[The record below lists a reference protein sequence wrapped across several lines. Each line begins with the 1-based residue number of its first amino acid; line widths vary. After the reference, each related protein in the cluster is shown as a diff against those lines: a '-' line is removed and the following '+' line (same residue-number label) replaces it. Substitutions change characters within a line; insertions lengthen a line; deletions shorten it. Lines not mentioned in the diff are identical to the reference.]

1 LLFRG
6 EITRRCFHDRL
17 AKNRI
22 HLREADS
29 LLTFPVA
36 RKSKSNPS
44 EEPESSSPFSSTQGP
59 NPGLEPILDENLD
72 TLSALQL
79 VDLLT
84 QFYPIDSPR
93 RIELGYLRRRIDEL
107 EVLNEQAR
115 QAVEKLDAAVTKLTQ
130 PANRVGT
137 LLNLPKADIALVIN
151 GGTEFYCSI
160 DPRLAQ
166 SKLLI
171 GTRVLLNEAYVVI
184 GDLGFENGGPVAKIQ
199 DLLPDGRLRVGQEGG
214 LANTLVIRSAN
225 LGKEKLK
232 PGLEIRLDSSQRV
245 ALEVVAGA
253 QSRDHLLEQ
262 VPELPW
268 EKVGGQDEA
277 RQAVRDAVELPLLHE
292 DLFKAY
298 NHTSPKGILL
308 YGPPGC
314 GKTLLGK
321 ATAYNLTR
329 QLREKTGVDH
339 REYFMHVKGPEILN
353 MWVGESERQVREL
366 FSRAR
371 EKAKEGFLPFIFI
384 DEAESILGT
393 RRAGRTSGILN
404 TLVPMFC
411 AEMDGIESLQ
421 QMVIILAS
429 NRADMIDPA
438 ILRPGRIDRKIKV
451 SRPTKKG
458 SEEIYR
464 IYINPNLPLE
474 PQLLKDSGDD
484 RQKAVDIIIAKVI
497 DAQFSQR
504 EDNRFLEV
512 TLRSGRHEYLHRGD
526 LVSGAIIAGIVER
539 AKETAIKRAIASPEP
554 TGLSVGD
561 FMEALNVEYKQND
574 IFPPNDITEDWLKL
588 VDYDPENVVKLSP
601 VKPRRVD
608 ASAII

>member
-1 LLFRG
+1 M
-6 EITRRCFHDRL
+6 
-17 AKNRI
+17 
-22 HLREADS
+22 
-29 LLTFPVA
+29 A
-36 RKSKSNPS
+36 RKSKSSSPD
-44 EEPESSSPFSSTQGP
+44 EPEHSPSGFNPTQGP
-59 NPGLEPILDENLD
+59 NPALDPILDEDLD

-84 QFYPIDSPR
+84 QFYPLESPR
-93 RIELGYLRRRIDEL
+93 RTELGYLRRSIEEL

-137 LLNLPKADIALVIN
+137 LLNLPKADIALIIN

-166 SKLLI
+166 SKLLV

-184 GDLGFENGGPVAKIQ
+184 GDLGFETGGPVAKIQ

-277 RQAVRDAVELPLLHE
+277 RQAVRDAVELPLLHA

-329 QLREKTGVDH
+329 QLREKTGSDH

-366 FSRAR
+366 FARAR

-384 DEAESILGT
+384 DECESILGT

-464 IYINPNLPLE
+464 IYINENLPLD
-474 PQLLKDSGDD
+474 PALLKESGDN
-484 RQKAVDIIIAKVI
+484 RKAAIDTIISKVVEQ
-497 DAQFSQR
+497 QFSQR

-539 AKETAIKRAIASPEP
+539 AKETAIKRAISSPEP
-554 TGLSVGD
+554 TGLTVKD
-561 FMEALNVEYKQND
+561 FTDALTTEYKQND

-601 VKPRRVD
+601 VKPRRAEATAV
-608 ASAII
+608 I

>member
-1 LLFRG
+1 MSPL
-6 EITRRCFHDRL
+6 
-17 AKNRI
+17 
-22 HLREADS
+22 
-29 LLTFPVA
+29 
-36 RKSKSNPS
+36 
-44 EEPESSSPFSSTQGP
+44 PEG
-59 NPGLEPILDENLD
+59 LD

-79 VDLLT
+79 TDLIA
-84 QFYPIDSPR
+84 QFHPLDSPR
-93 RIELGYLRRRIDEL
+93 RVELGYLRRRIEEL
-107 EVLNEQAR
+107 EILNDQAR

-137 LLNLPKADIALVIN
+137 LLNLPKPDTALVVQ
-151 GGTEFYCSI
+151 GGAEFYCTV
-160 DPRLAQ
+160 DPRLSQ
-166 SKLLI
+166 SKLLV

-184 GDLGFENGGPVAKIQ
+184 GDLGFEMGGPVAKIQ

-214 LANTLVIRSAN
+214 LANTLVQRSAN

-232 PGLEIRLDSSQRV
+232 PGLEVRLDSSQRV
-245 ALEVVAGA
+245 ALEVVAQA
-253 QSRDHLLEQ
+253 QARDHLLEQ

-277 RQAVRDAVELPLLHE
+277 RQAVRDAVELPLLHA
-292 DLFKAY
+292 DLFTAY

-329 QLREKTGVDH
+329 QLREKTGSDH

-366 FSRAR
+366 FARAR

-464 IYINPNLPLE
+464 IYITPNLPLD
-474 PQLLKDSGDD
+474 PALL
-484 RQKAVDIIIAKVI
+484 QKHDGNAQAAIDDIIAQLI
-497 DAQFSQR
+497 DQQFSQR
-504 EDNRFLEV
+504 EENRFLEV

-539 AKETAIKRAIASPEP
+539 AKETAIKRAISSPEP
-554 TGLSVGD
+554 TGLSVSD
-561 FMEALNVEYKQND
+561 FLEALKTEYKQND

-588 VDYDPENVVKLSP
+588 VDYDPENVVNLSP
-601 VKPRRVD
+601 VKPRRRE
-608 ASAII
+608 ASGVV

>member
-1 LLFRG
+1 
-6 EITRRCFHDRL
+6 
-17 AKNRI
+17 
-22 HLREADS
+22 
-29 LLTFPVA
+29 VA
-36 RKSKSNPS
+36 RKPK
-44 EEPESSSPFSSTQGP
+44 SSPGDEPPRGP
-59 NPGLEPILDENLD
+59 LRPDTSGPDAEMSPVLGDNLD
-72 TLSALQL
+72 RLSALQL
-79 VDLLT
+79 IDLLI
-84 QFYPIDSPR
+84 QFHPLDSPR
-93 RIELGYLRRRIDEL
+93 RVELGYLRRRIEDL
-107 EVLNEQAR
+107 EITNDQAR
-115 QAVEKLDAAVTKLTQ
+115 QMIEKLDAAVTKLTS

-137 LLNLPKADIALVIN
+137 LLNLPKPDIALVVN
-151 GGTEFYCSI
+151 GGAEFYCAI

-166 SKLLI
+166 SKLLV

-184 GDLGFENGGPVAKIQ
+184 GDLGFESGGPVAKIQ

-214 LANTLVIRSAN
+214 LANTLVQRSAA
-225 LGKEKLK
+225 LFKEKLET
-232 PGLEIRLDSSQRV
+232 GLEVRLDSSQRV

-253 QSRDHLLEQ
+253 QNRDHLLEQ

-277 RQAVRDAVELPLLHE
+277 RQAVRDAVELPLLHA

-329 QLREKTGVDH
+329 QLRAKTGHDQ
-339 REYFMHVKGPEILN
+339 REYFMHIKGPEILN

-366 FSRAR
+366 FARAR
-371 EKAKEGFLPFIFI
+371 KKALDGFLPFIFI

-451 SRPTKKG
+451 SRPTKAG

-464 IYINPNLPLE
+464 IYLTPDLPYD
-474 PQLLKDSGDD
+474 PALLQEHGGD
-484 RQKAVDIIIAKVI
+484 RLAAIGAIVAKVVE
-497 DAQFSQR
+497 AQFSQR
-504 EDNRFLEV
+504 EENRFLEV

-526 LVSGAIIAGIVER
+526 LTSGAIIAGVVER
-539 AKETAIKRAIASPEP
+539 AKETAIKRAIANPEQP
-554 TGLSVGD
+554 TGLTSEDLVS
-561 FMEALNVEYKQND
+561 ALETEYRQND

-601 VKPRRVD
+601 VKPRRRE
-608 ASAII
+608 ASAVI

>member
-1 LLFRG
+1 MARKKPLSPDDSSASAESLNAAQLPEG
-6 EITRRCFHDRL
+6 L
-17 AKNRI
+17 
-22 HLREADS
+22 DS
-29 LLTFPVA
+29 L
-36 RKSKSNPS
+36 
-44 EEPESSSPFSSTQGP
+44 SP
-59 NPGLEPILDENLD
+59 
-72 TLSALQL
+72 LQL
-79 VDLLT
+79 VDMIT
-84 QFYPIDSPR
+84 QFHPVDSPR
-93 RIELGYLRRRIDEL
+93 RIELGYLRRRVEEL
-107 EVLNEQAR
+107 EILNDQAR

-137 LLNLPKADIALVIN
+137 LLNLPKPDTALVVQ
-151 GGTEFYCSI
+151 GGGEFYCSV
-160 DPRLAQ
+160 DPRLSQ
-166 SKLLI
+166 SKLLV

-184 GDLGFENGGPVAKIQ
+184 GDLGFESGGPVAKIQ

-214 LANTLVIRSAN
+214 MANTLVQRSAA

-232 PGLEIRLDSSQRV
+232 PGLEVRLDSSGRV

-253 QSRDHLLEQ
+253 QTRDHLLET

-277 RQAVRDAVELPLLHE
+277 RQAVRDAVELPLLHS

-329 QLREKTGVDH
+329 QLREKTGQDH

-366 FSRAR
+366 FARAR

-464 IYINPNLPLE
+464 IYITPNLPFE
-474 PQLLKDSGDD
+474 PALL
-484 RQKAVDIIIAKVI
+484 QKHEGNSQAAIDDIIAQLI
-497 DAQFSQR
+497 DVQFSQR

-539 AKETAIKRAIASPEP
+539 AKETAIKRAISSPEP
-554 TGLSVGD
+554 TGLSVSD
-561 FMEALNVEYKQND
+561 FLEALKTEYKQND

-588 VDYDPENVVKLSP
+588 VDYDPENVVNLSP
-601 VKPRRVD
+601 VKPRRRE
-608 ASAII
+608 ASGVV

>member
-1 LLFRG
+1 M
-6 EITRRCFHDRL
+6 
-17 AKNRI
+17 
-22 HLREADS
+22 
-29 LLTFPVA
+29 A
-36 RKSKSNPS
+36 RKPKNNPG
-44 EEPESSSPFSSTQGP
+44 EPENSPLYSPTQGP
-59 NPGLEPILDENLD
+59 NPALDPILDENLD

-84 QFYPIDSPR
+84 QFYPLESPR
-93 RIELGYLRRRIDEL
+93 RTELGYLRRRIEEL

-137 LLNLPKADIALVIN
+137 LLNLPKPDIALIIN

-166 SKLLI
+166 SKLLV

-277 RQAVRDAVELPLLHE
+277 RQAVRDAVELPLLHN

-329 QLREKTGVDH
+329 QLREKTGSDH

-384 DEAESILGT
+384 DECESILGT

-464 IYINPNLPLE
+464 IYIPENLPLD
-474 PQLLKDSGDD
+474 PALLKEVGDN
-484 RQKAVDIIIAKVI
+484 RKAAIDLIINKVVE
-497 DAQFSQR
+497 AQFSQR

-539 AKETAIKRAIASPEP
+539 AKETAIKRAIAHPEAQ
-554 TGLSVGD
+554 TGLNVND
-561 FMEALNVEYKQND
+561 FVEALNVEYKQND

>member
-1 LLFRG
+1 M
-6 EITRRCFHDRL
+6 
-17 AKNRI
+17 
-22 HLREADS
+22 
-29 LLTFPVA
+29 A
-36 RKSKSNPS
+36 RKNKSHPADESVHPLPS
-44 EEPESSSPFSSTQGP
+44 HPPEQGP
-59 NPGLEPILDENLD
+59 HPSLEPILDENLD

-84 QFYPIDSPR
+84 QFYPLDSPR
-93 RIELGYLRRRIDEL
+93 RIELGYLRRRIEEL
-107 EVLNEQAR
+107 EVLNDQAR
-115 QAVEKLDAAVTKLTQ
+115 QAVEKLDAAVTKLTS

-137 LLNLPKADIALVIN
+137 LLNLPKPDTALIVN

-166 SKLLI
+166 SKLLV

-184 GDLGFENGGPVAKIQ
+184 GDLGFETGGPVAKIQ

-214 LANTLVIRSAN
+214 LANTLVLRSAG

-232 PGLEIRLDSSQRV
+232 PGLEVRLDSSQRV

-253 QSRDHLLEQ
+253 QARDHLLEQ

-277 RQAVRDAVELPLLHE
+277 RQAVRDAVELPLLHA
-292 DLFKAY
+292 DLFKSY
-298 NHTSPKGILL
+298 QHTSPKGILL

-329 QLREKTGVDH
+329 QLRERTGVDH

-366 FSRAR
+366 FARAR

-451 SRPTKKG
+451 SRPTRQG

-464 IYINPNLPLE
+464 IYLTPNLPLDPE
-474 PQLLKDSGDD
+474 LLREQGDD
-484 RQKAVDIIIAKVI
+484 RQKAVDAIIAKVI
-497 DAQFSQR
+497 DAQFSRR

-554 TGLSVGD
+554 TGLSIGD
-561 FMEALNVEYKQND
+561 FIAALDVEYKQND

-601 VKPRRVD
+601 VKPRRTE

>member
-1 LLFRG
+1 M
-6 EITRRCFHDRL
+6 
-17 AKNRI
+17 
-22 HLREADS
+22 
-29 LLTFPVA
+29 A
-36 RKSKSNPS
+36 RKNKSNPS
-44 EEPESSSPFSSTQGP
+44 GDPEIPAGASAQGP
-59 NPGLEPILDENLD
+59 HASLEPILDDDLD
-72 TLSALQL
+72 ALSALQL

-107 EVLNEQAR
+107 EVLNDQAR
-115 QAVEKLDAAVTKLTQ
+115 QAIEKLDAAVNKLTA

-137 LLNLPKADIALVIN
+137 LLNLPKPDIALIIN
-151 GGTEFYCSI
+151 GGSEFYCSI

-166 SKLLI
+166 SKLLV

-184 GDLGFENGGPVAKIQ
+184 GDLGFETGGPVAKIQ

-214 LANTLVIRSAN
+214 LANTLVMRSAN

-232 PGLEIRLDSSQRV
+232 PGLEIRLDSSGRV
-245 ALEVVAGA
+245 ALEVVASA

-277 RQAVRDAVELPLLHE
+277 RQAVRDAVELPLLHS
-292 DLFKAY
+292 DLFKDY

-329 QLREKTGVDH
+329 QLREKTGQDH

-366 FSRAR
+366 FARAR

-451 SRPTKKG
+451 SRPTKAG

-464 IYINPNLPLE
+464 IYIPTSLPLD
-474 PQLLKDSGDD
+474 PKLLAEHGDD
-484 RQKAVDIIIAKVI
+484 RQAAVNAIISRII
-497 DAQFSQR
+497 DLQFSHR

-539 AKETAIKRAIASPEP
+539 AKETAIKRAIAHPEP
-554 TGLSVGD
+554 TGLCVQD
-561 FMEALNVEYKQND
+561 FIEALDVEYKQND

-601 VKPRRVD
+601 VKPRRRD

>member
-1 LLFRG
+1 M
-6 EITRRCFHDRL
+6 
-17 AKNRI
+17 
-22 HLREADS
+22 
-29 LLTFPVA
+29 A
-36 RKSKSNPS
+36 RKNKSNSP
-44 EEPESSSPFSSTQGP
+44 EEPEKPAFSAAQGP
-59 NPGLEPILDENLD
+59 HPSLDPILDENLD
-72 TLSALQL
+72 TFSALQL

-84 QFYPIDSPR
+84 QFYPLDSPR
-93 RIELGYLRRRIDEL
+93 RIELGYLRRRIEDL
-107 EVLNEQAR
+107 EVTNDQAR
-115 QAVEKLDAAVTKLTQ
+115 QAIEKLDAAVTKLTS

-137 LLNLPKADIALVIN
+137 LLDLPKPEIALIVN

-166 SKLLI
+166 NKLLV

-184 GDLGFENGGPVAKIQ
+184 GDLGFETGGPVAKIQ

-214 LANTLVIRSAN
+214 LANTLVQRSAN

-232 PGLEIRLDSSQRV
+232 PGLEVRLDTSQRV
-245 ALEVVAGA
+245 ALEVVATA

-268 EKVGGQDEA
+268 DKVGGQDEA
-277 RQAVRDAVELPLLHE
+277 RQAVRDAVELPLLHS

-298 NHTSPKGILL
+298 KHTSPKGILL

-329 QLREKTGVDH
+329 QLREKTGQDH

-366 FSRAR
+366 FARAR

-464 IYINPNLPLE
+464 IYLTPDLPLDPALVHE
-474 PQLLKDSGDD
+474 HGDD
-484 RQKAVDIIIAKVI
+484 KQKAIDAVIAQVI
-497 DAQFSQR
+497 DAQFSHR

-539 AKETAIKRAIASPEP
+539 AKETAIKRAISTPAEP
-554 TGLSVGD
+554 TGLNAKD
-561 FMEALNVEYKQND
+561 FMDALKTEYQQND

-601 VKPRRVD
+601 VKPRRIEATAV
-608 ASAII
+608 I

>member
-1 LLFRG
+1 
-6 EITRRCFHDRL
+6 
-17 AKNRI
+17 
-22 HLREADS
+22 
-29 LLTFPVA
+29 VA
-36 RKSKSNPS
+36 RKKPLSPGEPDPS
-44 EEPESSSPFSSTQGP
+44 P
-59 NPGLEPILDENLD
+59 NPGRDIPSPQELSEGLD
-72 TLSALQL
+72 TLSPLQL
-79 VDLLT
+79 IDMIT
-84 QFYPIDSPR
+84 QFHPIDSPR
-93 RIELGYLRRRIDEL
+93 RIELGYLRRRIEEL
-107 EVLNEQAR
+107 EILNDQAR

-137 LLNLPKADIALVIN
+137 LLALPKPDIALIVN
-151 GGTEFYCSI
+151 GGTEFYCTI
-160 DPRLAQ
+160 DPRLSQ

-184 GDLGFENGGPVAKIQ
+184 GDLGFEMGGPVAKIQ

-214 LANTLVIRSAN
+214 LANTLVQRSAA

-253 QSRDHLLEQ
+253 QTRDHLLEQ

-277 RQAVRDAVELPLLHE
+277 RQAVRDAVELPLLHS

-339 REYFMHVKGPEILN
+339 REYFMHIKGPEILN

-366 FSRAR
+366 FARAR

-464 IYINPNLPLE
+464 IYITPNLPLD
-474 PQLLKDSGDD
+474 PTLLREHDGDS
-484 RQKAVDIIIAKVI
+484 QKAIDAIIAKII

-512 TLRSGRHEYLHRGD
+512 ALRSGRHEYLHRGD

-539 AKETAIKRAIASPEP
+539 AKETAIKRAISSPEP
-554 TGLSVGD
+554 TGLSIQD
-561 FMEALNVEYKQND
+561 FLDALSTEYKQND

-601 VKPRRVD
+601 VKPRRRESSGVV
-608 ASAII
+608 

>member
-1 LLFRG
+1 M
-6 EITRRCFHDRL
+6 
-17 AKNRI
+17 
-22 HLREADS
+22 
-29 LLTFPVA
+29 A
-36 RKSKSNPS
+36 RKTKSNSP
-44 EEPESSSPFSSTQGP
+44 EEPEKPAASAAQGP
-59 NPGLEPILDENLD
+59 HPSLEPILDENLD
-72 TLSALQL
+72 TFSALQL
-79 VDLLT
+79 IDLLT
-84 QFYPIDSPR
+84 QFYPLDSPR
-93 RIELGYLRRRIDEL
+93 RVELGYLRRRIEEL
-107 EVLNEQAR
+107 EVTNEQAR
-115 QAVEKLDAAVTKLTQ
+115 QAIEKLDAAVTKLTS

-137 LLNLPKADIALVIN
+137 LLDLPKPEIALIVN

-166 SKLLI
+166 NKLLV

-184 GDLGFENGGPVAKIQ
+184 GDLGFETGGPVAKIQ

-214 LANTLVIRSAN
+214 LANVLVLRSAN

-232 PGLEIRLDSSQRV
+232 PGLEVRLDAAQRV
-245 ALEVVAGA
+245 ALEVVAQA

-277 RQAVRDAVELPLLHE
+277 RQAVRDAVELPLLHS

-298 NHTSPKGILL
+298 KHTSPKGILL

-329 QLREKTGVDH
+329 QLREKTGQDH

-366 FSRAR
+366 FARAR
-371 EKAKEGFLPFIFI
+371 EKSKEGFLPFIFI

-464 IYINPNLPLE
+464 IYLTPDLPLDPALVHE
-474 PQLLKDSGDD
+474 HGEDK
-484 RQKAVDIIIAKVI
+484 QKAIDAILAQVI
-497 DAQFSQR
+497 DSQFSQR
-504 EDNRFLEV
+504 EENRFLEV

-539 AKETAIKRAIASPEP
+539 AKETAIKRAISAPGEP
-554 TGLSVGD
+554 TGLTIKD
-561 FMEALNVEYKQND
+561 FVDALRTEYQQND

-601 VKPRRVD
+601 VKPRRIE

>member
-1 LLFRG
+1 
-6 EITRRCFHDRL
+6 
-17 AKNRI
+17 
-22 HLREADS
+22 
-29 LLTFPVA
+29 VA
-36 RKSKSNPS
+36 RKKSNSSDEPTPPASFGPS
-44 EEPESSSPFSSTQGP
+44 GTPAIEPELAEG
-59 NPGLEPILDENLD
+59 LD
-72 TLSALQL
+72 TLSPLQL
-79 VDLLT
+79 IDMMT
-84 QFYPIDSPR
+84 QIHPLDSPR
-93 RIELGYLRRRIDEL
+93 RIELTYLRRRIEEL
-107 EVLNEQAR
+107 EILNDQAR

-137 LLNLPKADIALVIN
+137 LLNLPKPDIALIVN

-166 SKLLI
+166 SKLLV

-184 GDLGFENGGPVAKIQ
+184 GDLGFESGGPIAKIQ

-214 LANTLVIRSAN
+214 LANTLVQRSAA

-277 RQAVRDAVELPLLHE
+277 RQAVRDAVELPLLHS

-329 QLREKTGVDH
+329 QLREKTGQDH

-366 FSRAR
+366 FARAR

-464 IYINPNLPLE
+464 IYIAPNLPFD
-474 PQLLKDSGDD
+474 PALLAENDGDT
-484 RQKAVDIIIAKVI
+484 QKAIDTIIAKLI

-504 EDNRFLEV
+504 EENRFLEV
-512 TLRSGRHEYLHRGD
+512 MLRSGRHEYLHRGD

-539 AKETAIKRAIASPEP
+539 AKETAIKRAISSPEP
-554 TGLSVGD
+554 TGLSVDD
-561 FMEALNVEYKQND
+561 FLGALATEYKQND

-601 VKPRRVD
+601 VKPRRRETSGVV
-608 ASAII
+608 

>member
-1 LLFRG
+1 M
-6 EITRRCFHDRL
+6 
-17 AKNRI
+17 
-22 HLREADS
+22 
-29 LLTFPVA
+29 A
-36 RKSKSNPS
+36 RKTKSNSPDDS
-44 EEPESSSPFSSTQGP
+44 ENNPLYSSSQGP
-59 NPGLEPILDENLD
+59 NPALEPLLDENLD

-79 VDLLT
+79 IDLLT
-84 QFYPIDSPR
+84 QFYPINSPR
-93 RIELGYLRRRIDEL
+93 RTELGYLRRRVDEL
-107 EVLNEQAR
+107 EVQNDQAR
-115 QAVEKLDAAVTKLTQ
+115 QAIEKLDAAVTKLTS

-137 LLNLPKADIALVIN
+137 LLNLPKPDIALVIN
-151 GGTEFYCSI
+151 GGTEFYCAI
-160 DPRLAQ
+160 DPRLSQ
-166 SKLLI
+166 SKLLV

-184 GDLGFENGGPVAKIQ
+184 GDLGFETGGPVAKIQ

-214 LANTLVIRSAN
+214 LANTLVMRSAN

-253 QSRDHLLEQ
+253 QTRDHLLEQ

-277 RQAVRDAVELPLLHE
+277 RQAVRDAVELPLLHA

-298 NHTSPKGILL
+298 DHTSPKGILL

-329 QLREKTGVDH
+329 QLREKTGSDH

-366 FSRAR
+366 FARAR

-384 DEAESILGT
+384 DECESILGT

-451 SRPTKKG
+451 SPPD
-458 SEEIYR
+458 EEGR
-464 IYINPNLPLE
+464 GGNLPHLYQSE
-474 PQLLKDSGDD
+474 FTARSRAAARTRRRPPEGDRRD
-484 RQKAVDIIIAKVI
+484 HRQ
-497 DAQFSQR
+497 
-504 EDNRFLEV
+504 
-512 TLRSGRHEYLHRGD
+512 GD
-526 LVSGAIIAGIVER
+526 
-539 AKETAIKRAIASPEP
+539 
-554 TGLSVGD
+554 
-561 FMEALNVEYKQND
+561 
-574 IFPPNDITEDWLKL
+574 
-588 VDYDPENVVKLSP
+588 
-601 VKPRRVD
+601 
-608 ASAII
+608 

>member
-1 LLFRG
+1 MPPSASPN
-6 EITRRCFHDRL
+6 FHPL
-17 AKNRI
+17 PEG
-22 HLREADS
+22 LDS
-29 LLTFPVA
+29 
-36 RKSKSNPS
+36 
-44 EEPESSSPFSSTQGP
+44 
-59 NPGLEPILDENLD
+59 
-72 TLSALQL
+72 LSALQL
-79 VDLLT
+79 TDLIA
-84 QFYPIDSPR
+84 QFHPLDSPR
-93 RIELGYLRRRIDEL
+93 RVELGYLRRRIEEL
-107 EVLNEQAR
+107 EILNDQAR
-115 QAVEKLDAAVTKLTQ
+115 KAVEKLDAAVTKLTQ

-137 LLNLPKADIALVIN
+137 LLNLPKPDTALVVQ
-151 GGTEFYCSI
+151 GGAEFYCTV
-160 DPRLAQ
+160 DPRLSQ
-166 SKLLI
+166 SKLLV

-184 GDLGFENGGPVAKIQ
+184 GDLGFESGGPVAKIQ

-214 LANTLVIRSAN
+214 LANTLVQRSAA

-232 PGLEIRLDSSQRV
+232 AGLEVRLDSSQRV

-253 QSRDHLLEQ
+253 QTRDHLLEQ

-277 RQAVRDAVELPLLHE
+277 RQAVRDAVELPLLHA
-292 DLFKAY
+292 DLFTAY

-329 QLREKTGVDH
+329 QLREKTGQDH

-366 FSRAR
+366 FARAR

-464 IYINPNLPLE
+464 IYITPNLPFE
-474 PQLLKDSGDD
+474 PALLAKHEGNTQAAID
-484 RQKAVDIIIAKVI
+484 DIITQVI
-497 DAQFSQR
+497 DAQFNQR
-504 EDNRFLEV
+504 EENRFLEV

-554 TGLSVGD
+554 TGLSVSD
-561 FMEALNVEYKQND
+561 FLEALKTEYKQND

-588 VDYDPENVVKLSP
+588 VDYDPENVVKLAP
-601 VKPRRVD
+601 VKPRLRE
-608 ASAII
+608 ASGVV

>member
-1 LLFRG
+1 M
-6 EITRRCFHDRL
+6 
-17 AKNRI
+17 
-22 HLREADS
+22 
-29 LLTFPVA
+29 A
-36 RKSKSNPS
+36 RKNK
-44 EEPESSSPFSSTQGP
+44 SSSPDDSEKPASSAAQGP
-59 NPGLEPILDENLD
+59 HPSLEPILDENLD
-72 TLSALQL
+72 TFSALQL
-79 VDLLT
+79 IDLLT
-84 QFYPIDSPR
+84 QFYPLDSPR
-93 RIELGYLRRRIDEL
+93 RVELGYLRRRIEEL
-107 EVLNEQAR
+107 EVTNEQAR
-115 QAVEKLDAAVTKLTQ
+115 QAIEKLDAAVTKLTS
-130 PANRVGT
+130 PANRIGT
-137 LLNLPKADIALVIN
+137 LLDLPKPEIALIVN
-151 GGTEFYCSI
+151 GGAEFYCSI

-166 SKLLI
+166 NKLLV

-184 GDLGFENGGPVAKIQ
+184 GDLGFETGGPVAKIQ

-214 LANTLVIRSAN
+214 MANVLVLRSAN

-232 PGLEIRLDSSQRV
+232 PGLEVRLDAAQRV
-245 ALEVVAGA
+245 ALEVVAQA

-277 RQAVRDAVELPLLHE
+277 RQAVRDAVELPLLHS

-298 NHTSPKGILL
+298 KHTSPKGILL

-329 QLREKTGVDH
+329 QLREKTGQDH

-366 FSRAR
+366 FARAR
-371 EKAKEGFLPFIFI
+371 EKSREGFLPFIFI

-458 SEEIYR
+458 SDEIYR
-464 IYINPNLPLE
+464 IYLTPDLPLD
-474 PQLLKDSGDD
+474 PALLTEHGGDK
-484 RQKAVDIIIAKVI
+484 QKAIDAILAQVI
-497 DAQFSQR
+497 DSQFSQR
-504 EDNRFLEV
+504 EENRFLEV

-539 AKETAIKRAIASPEP
+539 AKETAIKRAISTPGEP
-554 TGLSVGD
+554 TGLTVKD
-561 FMEALNVEYKQND
+561 FLDALRTEYQQND

-601 VKPRRVD
+601 VKPKRIE

>member
-1 LLFRG
+1 V
-6 EITRRCFHDRL
+6 
-17 AKNRI
+17 
-22 HLREADS
+22 
-29 LLTFPVA
+29 PP
-36 RKSKSNPS
+36 RKSR
-44 EEPESSSPFSSTQGP
+44 SSSDDPGRRPREGAPDGP
-59 NPGLEPILDENLD
+59 SGIPPAYDPATDEGLES
-72 TLSALQL
+72 LSTLQL
-79 VDLLT
+79 LDLVA
-84 QFYPIDSPR
+84 QYYPPDSPR
-93 RIELGYLRRRIDEL
+93 RVELNYLRRRVEEL
-107 EVLNEQAR
+107 EITNEQAR
-115 QAVEKLDAAVTKLTQ
+115 QAIEKLDAAVTKLTS

-137 LLNLPKADIALVIN
+137 LLNLPKSDTALVVN
-151 GGTEFYCSI
+151 GGTEFYCAI

-166 SKLLI
+166 AKLLV

-184 GDLGFENGGPVAKIQ
+184 GDLGFETGGPIAKIH

-214 LANTLVIRSAN
+214 LANTYVQRSSA
-225 LGKEKLK
+225 LAKERLK
-232 PGLEIRLDSSQRV
+232 TGLEVRLDSSQRV
-245 ALEVVAGA
+245 AVEVVAGA

-277 RQAVRDAVELPLLHE
+277 RQAVRDAVELPLLHA

-298 NHTSPKGILL
+298 KHSSPKGILL

-329 QLREKTGVDH
+329 QLREKTGQD
-339 REYFMHVKGPEILN
+339 RRDYFMHVKGPEILN

-371 EKAKEGFLPFIFI
+371 EKAKEGYLPFIFI

-451 SRPTKKG
+451 ARPTKTG
-458 SEEIYR
+458 SEAIYR
-464 IYINPNLPLE
+464 IYLTPDLPLD
-474 PQLLKDSGDD
+474 PALLAEHGGD
-484 RQKAVDIIIAKVI
+484 RQKVVDHIIAQVI
-497 DAQFSQR
+497 EAQFSPR

-512 TLRSGRHEYLHRGD
+512 TLRSGRHEYLHRGS

-539 AKETAIKRAIASPEP
+539 AKETAIKRAIATGEP
-554 TGLSVGD
+554 TGLSLRD
-561 FMEALNVEYKQND
+561 FMDALQTEYKQND

-601 VKPRRVD
+601 VKPRRRE
-608 ASAII
+608 ASGVI

>member
-1 LLFRG
+1 
-6 EITRRCFHDRL
+6 
-17 AKNRI
+17 
-22 HLREADS
+22 
-29 LLTFPVA
+29 VA
-36 RKSKSNPS
+36 RKNKSNSPD
-44 EEPESSSPFSSTQGP
+44 EPEKPPFSAAQGP
-59 NPGLEPILDENLD
+59 HPSLEPILDENLD
-72 TLSALQL
+72 TFSALQL

-84 QFYPIDSPR
+84 QFYPLDSPR
-93 RIELGYLRRRIDEL
+93 RVELGYLRRRIEEL
-107 EVLNEQAR
+107 EVTNDQAR
-115 QAVEKLDAAVTKLTQ
+115 QAIEKLDAAVTKLTS

-137 LLNLPKADIALVIN
+137 LLDLPKPEVALIVN

-166 SKLLI
+166 NKLLV

-184 GDLGFENGGPVAKIQ
+184 GDLGFETGGPVAKIQ

-214 LANTLVIRSAN
+214 MANVLVLRSAN

-232 PGLEIRLDSSQRV
+232 PGLEVRLDAAQRV
-245 ALEVVAGA
+245 ALEVVAQA
-253 QSRDHLLEQ
+253 QARDHLLEQ

-277 RQAVRDAVELPLLHE
+277 RQAVRDAVELPLLHS

-298 NHTSPKGILL
+298 KHTSPKGILL

-329 QLREKTGVDH
+329 QLREKTGQDH

-366 FSRAR
+366 FARAR
-371 EKAKEGFLPFIFI
+371 EKSKEGFLPFIFI

-464 IYINPNLPLE
+464 IYLTPDLPLDPALVHE
-474 PQLLKDSGDD
+474 HGDD
-484 RQKAVDIIIAKVI
+484 KQKAIDAILSQVI
-497 DAQFSQR
+497 DSQFSQR
-504 EDNRFLEV
+504 EENRFLEV

-539 AKETAIKRAIASPEP
+539 AKETAIKRAISAPAEP
-554 TGLSVGD
+554 TGLTIKD
-561 FMEALNVEYKQND
+561 FLDALRTEYQQND

-601 VKPRRVD
+601 VKPRRIE

>member
-1 LLFRG
+1 
-6 EITRRCFHDRL
+6 
-17 AKNRI
+17 
-22 HLREADS
+22 
-29 LLTFPVA
+29 VA
-36 RKSKSNPS
+36 RKNKSNSPD
-44 EEPESSSPFSSTQGP
+44 EPEHSPLHSPAQGP
-59 NPGLEPILDENLD
+59 SPGLDPILDENLD

-84 QFYPIDSPR
+84 QFYPINSAR
-93 RIELGYLRRRIDEL
+93 RTELGYLRRRIEEL

-115 QAVEKLDAAVTKLTQ
+115 QAVEKLDAAVTKLTS

-137 LLNLPKADIALVIN
+137 LLNLPKPDIALIIN

-160 DPRLAQ
+160 DPRLSQ

-184 GDLGFENGGPVAKIQ
+184 GDLGFETGGPVAKIQ

-214 LANTLVIRSAN
+214 LANTLVIRSAA

-277 RQAVRDAVELPLLHE
+277 RQAVRDAVELPLLHS

-366 FSRAR
+366 FARAR

-464 IYINPNLPLE
+464 IYINPNLPLD
-474 PQLLKDSGDD
+474 PKLLTECGDD
-484 RQKAVDIIIAKVI
+484 RQKAIDTIIAKI
-497 DAQFSQR
+497 IEAQFSQR

-554 TGLSVGD
+554 TGLSVND

-601 VKPRRVD
+601 VKPRRAE

>member
-1 LLFRG
+1 M
-6 EITRRCFHDRL
+6 E
-17 AKNRI
+17 RI
-22 HLREADS
+22 HLRATNPP
-29 LLTFPVA
+29 LTFPVA
-36 RKSKSNPS
+36 RKSKTPP
-44 EEPESSSPFSSTQGP
+44 PEQPEGSSSPSSTQEP
-59 NPGLEPILDENLD
+59 HASLEPILDESLD

-93 RIELGYLRRRIDEL
+93 RTELGYLRRRIEEL

-115 QAVEKLDAAVTKLTQ
+115 QAVEKLDAAVTKLTS

-166 SKLLI
+166 SKLLV

-184 GDLGFENGGPVAKIQ
+184 GDLGFETGGPVAKIQ

-277 RQAVRDAVELPLLHE
+277 RQAVRDAVELPLLHG

-366 FSRAR
+366 FARAR

-384 DEAESILGT
+384 DECESILGV

-464 IYINPNLPLE
+464 IYINPNLPLD
-474 PQLLKDSGDD
+474 PVLLKEHGDN
-484 RQKAVDIIIAKVI
+484 RQAAVDSIITNIV
-497 DAQFSQR
+497 DRQFSQR

-512 TLRSGRHEYLHRGD
+512 TLRSGRHEYLHRGE

-539 AKETAIKRAIASPEP
+539 AKETAIKRAISSPEP
-554 TGLSVGD
+554 TGLSTQD
-561 FMEALNVEYKQND
+561 FIDALDVEYKQND

>member
-1 LLFRG
+1 MPEGL
-6 EITRRCFHDRL
+6 
-17 AKNRI
+17 
-22 HLREADS
+22 DS
-29 LLTFPVA
+29 L
-36 RKSKSNPS
+36 
-44 EEPESSSPFSSTQGP
+44 SP
-59 NPGLEPILDENLD
+59 
-72 TLSALQL
+72 LQL
-79 VDLLT
+79 VDMIT
-84 QFYPIDSPR
+84 QFHPLDSPR
-93 RIELGYLRRRIDEL
+93 RIELGYLRRRIEEL
-107 EVLNEQAR
+107 EILNDQAR

-137 LLNLPKADIALVIN
+137 LLNLPKPDTALVVQ
-151 GGTEFYCSI
+151 GGGEFYCSI
-160 DPRLAQ
+160 DPRLSQ
-166 SKLLI
+166 SKLLV

-184 GDLGFENGGPVAKIQ
+184 GDLGFESGGPVAKIQ

-214 LANTLVIRSAN
+214 MANTLVQRSAA

-232 PGLEIRLDSSQRV
+232 VGLEVRLDSSQRV

-253 QSRDHLLEQ
+253 QTRDHLLET

-277 RQAVRDAVELPLLHE
+277 RQAVRDAVELPLLHS

-329 QLREKTGVDH
+329 QLREKTGQDH

-366 FSRAR
+366 FARAR

-464 IYINPNLPLE
+464 IYITPNLPFE
-474 PQLLKDSGDD
+474 PALL
-484 RQKAVDIIIAKVI
+484 QKHEGNSQAAIDDIIAQLI
-497 DAQFSQR
+497 DVQFSQR

-539 AKETAIKRAIASPEP
+539 AKETAIKRAISSPEP
-554 TGLSVGD
+554 TGLSVSD
-561 FMEALNVEYKQND
+561 FLEALKTEYKQND

-588 VDYDPENVVKLSP
+588 VDYDPENVVNLSP
-601 VKPRRVD
+601 VKPRRRE
-608 ASAII
+608 ASGVV

>member
-1 LLFRG
+1 M
-6 EITRRCFHDRL
+6 
-17 AKNRI
+17 
-22 HLREADS
+22 
-29 LLTFPVA
+29 A
-36 RKSKSNPS
+36 RKPKNHSS
-44 EEPESSSPFSSTQGP
+44 EEPENSPLYSSTQGP

-84 QFYPIDSPR
+84 QFYPIESPR
-93 RIELGYLRRRIDEL
+93 RTELGYLRRRIEDL

-137 LLNLPKADIALVIN
+137 LLNLPKPDIALIIN

-166 SKLLI
+166 SKLLV

-184 GDLGFENGGPVAKIQ
+184 GDLGFETGGPVAKIQ

-268 EKVGGQDEA
+268 EKVGGQGEA
-277 RQAVRDAVELPLLHE
+277 RQAVRDAVELPLLHN

-321 ATAYNLTR
+321 ATAYNLTK
-329 QLREKTGVDH
+329 QLREKTGSDH

-366 FSRAR
+366 FARAR

-384 DEAESILGT
+384 DECESILGV

-458 SEEIYR
+458 AEEIYR
-464 IYINPNLPLE
+464 IYIPSSLPID
-474 PQLLKDSGDD
+474 PALLKEHGDN
-484 RQKAVDIIIAKVI
+484 RQAAIDAIIAKVI
-497 DAQFSQR
+497 DLQFSQR

-512 TLRSGRHEYLHRGD
+512 TLRSGRHEYLHRGEM
-526 LVSGAIIAGIVER
+526 VSGAIIAGIVER
-539 AKETAIKRAIASPEP
+539 AKETAIKRAIAHPETQ
-554 TGLSVGD
+554 TGLSVTD
-561 FMEALNVEYKQND
+561 FVEALNVEYKQND

>member
-1 LLFRG
+1 
-6 EITRRCFHDRL
+6 
-17 AKNRI
+17 
-22 HLREADS
+22 
-29 LLTFPVA
+29 VA
-36 RKSKSNPS
+36 RKPKSHS
-44 EEPESSSPFSSTQGP
+44 SDDPENSPLYSSTQGP

-93 RIELGYLRRRIDEL
+93 RTELGYLRRRIEEL

-137 LLNLPKADIALVIN
+137 LLNLPKPDIALIIN

-166 SKLLI
+166 SKLLV

-277 RQAVRDAVELPLLHE
+277 RQAVRDAVELPLLHN

-321 ATAYNLTR
+321 ATAYNLTK
-329 QLREKTGVDH
+329 QLREKTGSDH

-366 FSRAR
+366 FARAR

-384 DEAESILGT
+384 DECESILGV

-458 SEEIYR
+458 AEEIYR
-464 IYINPNLPLE
+464 IYIPTNLPID
-474 PQLLKDSGDD
+474 PGLLKEHGDN
-484 RQKAVDIIIAKVI
+484 RQSAIDAIIAKVI
-497 DAQFSQR
+497 DLQFSQR

-512 TLRSGRHEYLHRGD
+512 TLRSGRHEYLHRGE

-539 AKETAIKRAIASPEP
+539 AKETAIKRTIKNPEQP
-554 TGLSVGD
+554 TGLTVSD
-561 FMEALNVEYKQND
+561 FVEALNTEYKQND

>member
-1 LLFRG
+1 M
-6 EITRRCFHDRL
+6 
-17 AKNRI
+17 
-22 HLREADS
+22 
-29 LLTFPVA
+29 
-36 RKSKSNPS
+36 
-44 EEPESSSPFSSTQGP
+44 SSPTP
-59 NPGLEPILDENLD
+59 LPEGLE

-79 VDLLT
+79 TDMIT
-84 QFYPIDSPR
+84 QFHPLDSPR
-93 RIELGYLRRRIDEL
+93 RIELGYLRRRIEEL
-107 EVLNEQAR
+107 EVLNDQAR

-137 LLNLPKADIALVIN
+137 LLNLPKPDTALVVQ
-151 GGTEFYCSI
+151 GGAEFYCSI
-160 DPRLAQ
+160 DPRLSQ
-166 SKLLI
+166 SKLLV

-184 GDLGFENGGPVAKIQ
+184 GDLGFESGGPVAKIQ

-214 LANTLVIRSAN
+214 LANTLVQRSAA

-232 PGLEIRLDSSQRV
+232 PGLEVRLDSSQRV
-245 ALEVVAGA
+245 ALEVVAQA
-253 QSRDHLLEQ
+253 QARDHLLEQ

-277 RQAVRDAVELPLLHE
+277 RQAVRDAVELPLLHS

-329 QLREKTGVDH
+329 QLREKTGSDH

-366 FSRAR
+366 FARAR

-458 SEEIYR
+458 SEEIFR
-464 IYINPNLPLE
+464 IYITPNLPLE
-474 PQLLKDSGDD
+474 PALL
-484 RQKAVDIIIAKVI
+484 QKHEGNSQAAIDDIIAQLI

-504 EDNRFLEV
+504 EENRFLEV

-539 AKETAIKRAIASPEP
+539 AKETAIKRAISSPEP
-554 TGLSVGD
+554 TGLSVSD
-561 FMEALNVEYKQND
+561 FLEALKTEYKQND

-588 VDYDPENVVKLSP
+588 VDYDPENVVNLSP
-601 VKPRRVD
+601 VKPRRRESSGVV
-608 ASAII
+608 

>member
-1 LLFRG
+1 
-6 EITRRCFHDRL
+6 
-17 AKNRI
+17 
-22 HLREADS
+22 
-29 LLTFPVA
+29 VA
-36 RKSKSNPS
+36 RKKP
-44 EEPESSSPFSSTQGP
+44 SSSDEPAPPQDSFSPQPPLPEG
-59 NPGLEPILDENLD
+59 LD

-79 VDLLT
+79 TDMIT
-84 QFYPIDSPR
+84 QFHPLDSPR
-93 RIELGYLRRRIDEL
+93 RVELGYLRRRIEEL
-107 EVLNEQAR
+107 EILNDQAR

-137 LLNLPKADIALVIN
+137 LLNLPKPDTALVVQ
-151 GGTEFYCSI
+151 GGAEFYCSI
-160 DPRLAQ
+160 DPRLSQ
-166 SKLLI
+166 SKLLV

-184 GDLGFENGGPVAKIQ
+184 GDLGFETGGPVAKIQ

-214 LANTLVIRSAN
+214 LANTLVQRSAN

-232 PGLEIRLDSSQRV
+232 PGLEVRLDSSQRV

-253 QSRDHLLEQ
+253 QTRDHLLEQ

-277 RQAVRDAVELPLLHE
+277 RQAVRDAVELPLLHS

-329 QLREKTGVDH
+329 QLREKTGQDH

-366 FSRAR
+366 FARAR

-458 SEEIYR
+458 SEEIFR
-464 IYINPNLPLE
+464 IYITPNLPLD
-474 PQLLKDSGDD
+474 PALL
-484 RQKAVDIIIAKVI
+484 QKHDGNSQAAIDDIIAQLI

-504 EDNRFLEV
+504 EENRFLEV

-539 AKETAIKRAIASPEP
+539 AKETAIKRAISSPEP
-554 TGLSVGD
+554 TGLSVAD
-561 FMEALNVEYKQND
+561 FLEALKTEYKQND

-588 VDYDPENVVKLSP
+588 VDYDPENVVNLSP
-601 VKPRRVD
+601 VKPRRRE
-608 ASAII
+608 ASGVV

>member
-1 LLFRG
+1 
-6 EITRRCFHDRL
+6 
-17 AKNRI
+17 
-22 HLREADS
+22 
-29 LLTFPVA
+29 VA
-36 RKSKSNPS
+36 RKNKSNSPD
-44 EEPESSSPFSSTQGP
+44 EPEKPAFSAAQGP
-59 NPGLEPILDENLD
+59 HPSLDPILDENLD
-72 TLSALQL
+72 TFSALQL

-84 QFYPIDSPR
+84 QFYPLDSPR
-93 RIELGYLRRRIDEL
+93 RVELGYLRRRIEEL
-107 EVLNEQAR
+107 EVTNEQAR
-115 QAVEKLDAAVTKLTQ
+115 QAIEKLDAAVTKLTS

-137 LLNLPKADIALVIN
+137 LLDLPKPEIALIVN

-166 SKLLI
+166 NKLLV

-184 GDLGFENGGPVAKIQ
+184 GDLGFETGGPVAKIQ

-214 LANTLVIRSAN
+214 LANTLVQRSAN

-232 PGLEIRLDSSQRV
+232 PGLEVRLDTSQRV
-245 ALEVVAGA
+245 ALEVVATA

-268 EKVGGQDEA
+268 DKVGGQDEA
-277 RQAVRDAVELPLLHE
+277 RQAVRDAVELPLLHS

-298 NHTSPKGILL
+298 KHTSPKGILL

-329 QLREKTGVDH
+329 QLREKTGQDH

-366 FSRAR
+366 FARAR

-464 IYINPNLPLE
+464 IYLTPDLPLDPALVRE
-474 PQLLKDSGDD
+474 HGDD
-484 RQKAVDIIIAKVI
+484 KQKAIDSILAQVI
-497 DAQFSQR
+497 DSQFSHR

-539 AKETAIKRAIASPEP
+539 AKETAIKRAISTPAEP
-554 TGLSVGD
+554 TGLNAKD
-561 FMEALNVEYKQND
+561 FMDALKTEYQQND

-601 VKPRRVD
+601 VKPRRIEATAV
-608 ASAII
+608 I

>member
-1 LLFRG
+1 MNPLPEGL
-6 EITRRCFHDRL
+6 
-17 AKNRI
+17 
-22 HLREADS
+22 DS
-29 LLTFPVA
+29 
-36 RKSKSNPS
+36 
-44 EEPESSSPFSSTQGP
+44 
-59 NPGLEPILDENLD
+59 
-72 TLSALQL
+72 LSALQL
-79 VDLLT
+79 TDMIT
-84 QFYPIDSPR
+84 QFHPLDSPR
-93 RIELGYLRRRIDEL
+93 RIELGYLRRRIEEL
-107 EVLNEQAR
+107 EILNDQAR

-137 LLNLPKADIALVIN
+137 LLNLPKPDTALVVQ
-151 GGTEFYCSI
+151 GGAEFYCTI
-160 DPRLAQ
+160 DPRLSQ
-166 SKLLI
+166 SKLLV

-184 GDLGFENGGPVAKIQ
+184 GDLGFEMGGPVAKIQ

-214 LANTLVIRSAN
+214 LANTLVQRSAN

-232 PGLEIRLDSSQRV
+232 PGLEVRLDSSQRV
-245 ALEVVAGA
+245 ALEVVAQA
-253 QSRDHLLEQ
+253 QARDHLLEQ

-277 RQAVRDAVELPLLHE
+277 RQAVRDAVELPLLHS

-329 QLREKTGVDH
+329 QLREKTGSDH

-366 FSRAR
+366 FARAR

-464 IYINPNLPLE
+464 IYITTNLPLD
-474 PQLLKDSGDD
+474 PALL
-484 RQKAVDIIIAKVI
+484 QKHEGNAQAAIDDIIAQLIEQ
-497 DAQFSQR
+497 QFSQR
-504 EDNRFLEV
+504 EENRFLEV

-539 AKETAIKRAIASPEP
+539 AKETAIKRAISSPAP
-554 TGLSVGD
+554 TGLSVSD
-561 FMEALNVEYKQND
+561 FLEALKTEYKQND

-588 VDYDPENVVKLSP
+588 VDYDPENVVNLSP
-601 VKPRRVD
+601 VKPRRRE
-608 ASAII
+608 ASGVV

>member
-1 LLFRG
+1 
-6 EITRRCFHDRL
+6 
-17 AKNRI
+17 
-22 HLREADS
+22 
-29 LLTFPVA
+29 
-36 RKSKSNPS
+36 
-44 EEPESSSPFSSTQGP
+44 
-59 NPGLEPILDENLD
+59 
-72 TLSALQL
+72 
-79 VDLLT
+79 
-84 QFYPIDSPR
+84 
-93 RIELGYLRRRIDEL
+93 
-107 EVLNEQAR
+107 
-115 QAVEKLDAAVTKLTQ
+115 
-130 PANRVGT
+130 VGT
-137 LLNLPKADIALVIN
+137 LLNLPKADIALIIN

-214 LANTLVIRSAN
+214 LANTLVIRSAA

-277 RQAVRDAVELPLLHE
+277 RQAVRDAVELPLLHG

-366 FSRAR
+366 FARAR

-464 IYINPNLPLE
+464 IYIPTNLPLE
-474 PQLLKDSGDD
+474 PKLLKEHGDD
-484 RQKAVDIIIAKVI
+484 RQKAVDAIIEKVI

-554 TGLSVGD
+554 TGLSVSD

-608 ASAII
+608 ESAII

>member
-1 LLFRG
+1 
-6 EITRRCFHDRL
+6 
-17 AKNRI
+17 
-22 HLREADS
+22 
-29 LLTFPVA
+29 VA
-36 RKSKSNPS
+36 RKKPLPS
-44 EEPESSSPFSSTQGP
+44 GEPDPSPTPGRAVPSPDDFTES
-59 NPGLEPILDENLD
+59 LD
-72 TLSALQL
+72 TLSPLQL
-79 VDLLT
+79 VDMIT
-84 QFYPIDSPR
+84 QFLPLDSPR
-93 RIELGYLRRRIDEL
+93 RIELGYLRRRIEEL
-107 EVLNEQAR
+107 EILNDQAR

-137 LLNLPKADIALVIN
+137 LLNLPKPDIALIVN
-151 GGTEFYCSI
+151 GGTEFYCAI
-160 DPRLAQ
+160 DPRLSQ

-184 GDLGFENGGPVAKIQ
+184 GDLGCESGGPVAKIQ

-214 LANTLVIRSAN
+214 MANTLVQRSAA

-232 PGLEIRLDSSQRV
+232 VGLEVRLDSSQRV

-253 QSRDHLLEQ
+253 QTRDHLLEQ

-277 RQAVRDAVELPLLHE
+277 RQAVRDAVELPLLHA

-329 QLREKTGVDH
+329 QLREKTGFDH

-366 FSRAR
+366 FARAR

-464 IYINPNLPLE
+464 IYITPNLPFE
-474 PQLLKDSGDD
+474 PALLREHNGDS
-484 RQKAVDIIIAKVI
+484 QKAIDTIIAKLI
-497 DAQFSQR
+497 DAQFSHR

-554 TGLSVGD
+554 TGLSVQD
-561 FMEALNVEYKQND
+561 FLDALTTEYKQND

-588 VDYDPENVVKLSP
+588 VDYDPENVVNLSP
-601 VKPRRVD
+601 VKPRRRESSGVV
-608 ASAII
+608 

>member
-1 LLFRG
+1 
-6 EITRRCFHDRL
+6 
-17 AKNRI
+17 
-22 HLREADS
+22 
-29 LLTFPVA
+29 VA
-36 RKSKSNPS
+36 RKTKSQPP
-44 EEPESSSPFSSTQGP
+44 EEPGIPLRPASPEGP
-59 NPGLEPILDENLD
+59 HPSLEPILDDSLD

-84 QFYPIDSPR
+84 QFYPLDSPR
-93 RIELGYLRRRIDEL
+93 RTELGYLRRRIEEL
-107 EVLNEQAR
+107 EILNEQAR
-115 QAVEKLDAAVTKLTQ
+115 QAVEKLDAAVTKLTS

-137 LLNLPKADIALVIN
+137 LLNLPKADIALIIN

-160 DPRLAQ
+160 DPRLSQ

-214 LANTLVIRSAN
+214 MANTLVIRSAN

-277 RQAVRDAVELPLLHE
+277 RQAVRDAVELPLLHG

-366 FSRAR
+366 FARAR

-384 DEAESILGT
+384 DECESILGV

-464 IYINPNLPLE
+464 IYINPNLPLD
-474 PQLLKDSGDD
+474 PVLLKEHGDD
-484 RQKAVDIIIAKVI
+484 RQKAVDAIIAQIVER
-497 DAQFSQR
+497 QFSHR

-554 TGLSVGD
+554 TGLSIKD
-561 FMEALNVEYKQND
+561 FVDALDVEYKQND

-601 VKPRRVD
+601 VKPRRVE